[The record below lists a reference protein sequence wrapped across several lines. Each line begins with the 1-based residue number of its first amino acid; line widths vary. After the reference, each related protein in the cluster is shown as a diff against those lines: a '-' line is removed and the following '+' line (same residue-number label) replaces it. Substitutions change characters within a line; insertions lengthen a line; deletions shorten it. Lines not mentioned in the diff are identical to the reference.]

1 VREAEALSQRGV
13 AAKEGAVKKPSAHL
27 EPDADLMALEK
38 RLSDAIGLKVAVAA
52 KKDGSGTVQIGYRTL
67 EQLDTV
73 LALITG
79 SH

>member
-1 VREAEALSQRGV
+1 MEWRC
-13 AAKEGAVKKPSAHL
+13 GADKAPSTHV
-27 EPDADLMALEK
+27 ERDADLVALEK

-73 LALITG
+73 LAMLTG